1 MKTINR
7 RLLLFGS
14 ASALLLALALA
25 GNVGGDQTRCPT
37 WADASTRYLEEQLL
51 AGCNCNE
58 LDLLANE
65 LLARHGRTFSR
76 PDLKDYFGRQPWYKP
91 DPNNTAG
98 NQGLNPFELWNADL
112 LRRYQ
117 LASGCRREA
126 GVGSCPIWPATR
138 IGLLSDQELA
148 PCSCRELELL
158 RQEIYAR
165 HGKVFDRPDL
175 RAYFTNQFWYVPD
188 GKNPRGERGQ
198 NQFEERN
205 ISLILA
211 HEQGRRCLA
220 APPPPGQPCPSW
232 PAPQTRALAAPE
244 LDRCS
249 CRELELRRHEISARH
264 GRIFTDPG
272 LFNYFKAQPWYVPD
286 RNNPSGDKGQNVFER
301 ENVIVLGEAFRKRGC
316 AEVKPE

>member
-91 DPNNTAG
+91 DPNNTQG

-138 IGLLSDQELA
+138 IGLLTDRELA

-158 RQEIYAR
+158 
-165 HGKVFDRPDL
+165 
-175 RAYFTNQFWYVPD
+175 
-188 GKNPRGERGQ
+188 
-198 NQFEERN
+198 
-205 ISLILA
+205 
-211 HEQGRRCLA
+211 
-220 APPPPGQPCPSW
+220 
-232 PAPQTRALAAPE
+232 
-244 LDRCS
+244 
-249 CRELELRRHEISARH
+249 RHEISARH